1 MAGDRD
7 GDAARLRPV
16 RWRTT
21 GTAVVV
27 AGAALLV
34 AGIALVLTLRHTLTE
49 QVRDDALLR
58 ADEVATA
65 IEADAPELPLAVG
78 DAEDVVIQVL
88 GPDGSVTDAS
98 SNVAGEPA
106 LADLDDGDS
115 DVVRTPVDDGD
126 YLVVAV
132 GVDGAEGETVLVARS
147 LDDVEETTRLVALA
161 LVVGVPLVLLVVGA
175 TTWRLVGP
183 ALARAERAS
192 RRQRQFVSDASHE
205 LRSPIAAIRQHAEVA
220 LAHPLRRPV
229 TELAT
234 PVRAEAIR
242 LQELV
247 EDMLLLA
254 RVDEQAL
261 RLERQPLDVDDL
273 VLDEIRRLRSTTL
286 MRVDGAGV
294 GAGRID
300 GDPRMLARV
309 LRNAGDNAA
318 RHARLALAL
327 AVSTDRAGWVEVVV
341 DDDGAGIA
349 PADRA
354 RVFERFVR
362 LDDARSRDGGGSG
375 LGLAIVAEVV
385 AAHGGSAAFEE
396 SPLGG
401 ARLRIRL
408 PGADTDA

>member
-1 MAGDRD
+1 MAADRD
-7 GDAARLRPV
+7 GDAARLGPI

-21 GTAVVV
+21 WTAVVV
-27 AGAALLV
+27 AGAALVV

-49 QVRDDALLR
+49 QVREDALLR
-58 ADEVATA
+58 AEEVAGA
-65 IEADAPELPLAVG
+65 VGAGDRPPLSVG
-78 DAEDVVIQVL
+78 DAEDVVIQVVR
-88 GPDGSVTDAS
+88 PDGSVAESS

-106 LADLDDGDS
+106 IADLDDGDS

-132 GVDGAEGETVLVARS
+132 GVEGADGGTVLVGRS
-147 LDDVEETTRLVALA
+147 LDDVAETTRIVALA
-161 LVVGVPLVLLVVGA
+161 LLVGVPLVLLVVGA

-183 ALARAERAS
+183 VLTRAERAD

-229 TELAT
+229 TDLAT
-234 PVRAEAIR
+234 PVRAEAMR

-254 RVDEQAL
+254 RVDERAL
-261 RLERQPLDVDDL
+261 RLERQPVDVDDL
-273 VLDEIRRLRSTTL
+273 VLDEIRRLRSTSL
-286 MRVDGAGV
+286 VRVDGSGV
-294 GAGRID
+294 GAGRVS

-318 RHARLALAL
+318 RHARMSLAL
-327 AVSTDRAGWVEVVV
+327 AVSTDRTGWVEVVV

-349 PADRA
+349 AADRT

-362 LDDARSRDGGGSG
+362 LDDARARDGGGSG
-375 LGLAIVAEVV
+375 LGLAIVAEVI
-385 AAHGGSAAFEE
+385 AAHGGTVAFDE

-408 PGADTDA
+408 PGDDES

>member
-132 GVDGAEGETVLVARS
+132 GVEGADGETVLVARS
-147 LDDVEETTRLVALA
+147 LDDVEEATRLVALA

-286 MRVDGAGV
+286 MRVDGSGV